1 MPSPTETELRIQDSP
16 VPTQTVFG
24 LEGSIV
30 TAPMDW
36 TGCLSKT
43 GLNRVP
49 PSSDFQTPPLA
60 APTKTVVL
68 PSTLRA
74 ATAATRPLMT
84 AEPML
89 RAERPERTPE
99 SKTGPRALGG
109 TGSPA
114 GATGDADGAEGAAD
128 RRARGRELEEPV
140 VHFDVRFRALDRD
153 AGPARLSFSP
163 RLDREGKPD
172 SGDLLIAA
180 QIRLGDPLGAAEDRK
195 S

>member
-1 MPSPTETELRIQDSP
+1 MPSPTE
-16 VPTQTVFG
+16 TVFG

-49 PSSDFQTPPLA
+49 PSSDFQMPPLA

-74 ATAATRPLMT
+74 AKAATRPLMT

-89 RAERPERTPE
+89 RAERPERAPE
-99 SKTGPRALGG
+99 SKAGPGG
-109 TGSPA
+109 LA
-114 GATGDADGAEGAAD
+114 GATGDADAAEGAAGMARPIGVPAGGNLKRPSSTSTFASACSIVMRD
-128 RRARGRELEEPV
+128 RRG
-140 VHFDVRFRALDRD
+140 
-153 AGPARLSFSP
+153 SP
-163 RLDREGKPD
+163 LRPD
-172 SGDLLIAA
+172 SIEKGNQTPATC
-180 QIRLGDPLGAAEDRK
+180 

>member
-30 TAPMDW
+30 TAPMDR
-36 TGCLSKT
+36 TGCLTKT
-43 GLNRVP
+43 SLHRVP
-49 PSSDFQTPPLA
+49 QSSDFQTPPLA

-99 SKTGPRALGG
+99 SKAGPRVPGG
-109 TGSPA
+109 AGGFA
-114 GATGDADGAEGAAD
+114 GATGDADAAEGAAGM
-128 RRARGRELEEPV
+128 ARPIGVPAGGNLKSPSSTSTFASARSIV
-140 VHFDVRFRALDRD
+140 TRD
-153 AGPARLSFSP
+153 PRGSP
-163 RLDREGKPD
+163 LRPGSIEKGN
-172 SGDLLIAA
+172 
-180 QIRLGDPLGAAEDRK
+180 QIPPTC

>member
-16 VPTQTVFG
+16 VPTQIVFG

-74 ATAATRPLMT
+74 ATAAIRPLMT
-84 AEPML
+84 AQPLL

-99 SKTGPRALGG
+99 SKAGPRPLAGAGGLG
-109 TGSPA
+109 
-114 GATGDADGAEGAAD
+114 GATGEAGAAEGAAGM
-128 RRARGRELEEPV
+128 ARPIGVP
-140 VHFDVRFRALDRD
+140 
-153 AGPARLSFSP
+153 AGGNLKRPSSTSTFASAR
-163 RLDREGKPD
+163 
-172 SGDLLIAA
+172 
-180 QIRLGDPLGAAEDRK
+180 DRK
-195 S
+195 